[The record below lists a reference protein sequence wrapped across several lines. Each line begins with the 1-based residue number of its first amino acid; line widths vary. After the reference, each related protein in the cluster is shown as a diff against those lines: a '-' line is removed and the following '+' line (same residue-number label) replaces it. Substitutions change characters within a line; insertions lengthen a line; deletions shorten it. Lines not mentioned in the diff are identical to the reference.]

1 MRRSILFG
9 GLLVG
14 ILPLVIAASAA
25 DTLLIKNGTIVTVT
39 GPILKGGDLL
49 IENGTIAKI
58 GKSIQ
63 APAGAKVIDASGKFV
78 YPGLVAVMTAVG
90 VTGYPGAGNDTDE
103 VGVSTPHMDPYDAIN
118 PEDDC
123 IEVTRVGGVTTV
135 QTISGS
141 TSVLNGKS
149 IVMHLAGDLAEDMVC
164 KRYAAQIINLAAR
177 EQGKYPSTIPGVV
190 ALLKDKFNQTK
201 DYVTKKKK
209 QENGAGNTKG
219 QDVGRGT
226 SQPFK
231 RNLELEAL
239 VPVLAGKVP
248 VIFITYDEV
257 TVRKA
262 IEIIKEY
269 KLQGV
274 IQARD
279 GVFKYLDTLAE
290 AKIPVIWSGTT
301 GLPQRWEPYD
311 KNYHMGAALAAH
323 GVMFAFD
330 PGGWGPGNRNVRNLP
345 VPAAISVAHGL
356 SEEAAIKAMTIN
368 PAKILG
374 IDDRV
379 GSLEEGKVAN
389 VVIWSGSPVQLRSRV
404 DTVII
409 KGEPVP
415 LTSLQ
420 TRLYDK
426 YSKLVK
432 ERIEKKKSGK

>member
-141 TSVLNGKS
+141 ASVLNGKS

-279 GVFKYLDTLAE
+279 GVFKY
-290 AKIPVIWSGTT
+290 
-301 GLPQRWEPYD
+301 
-311 KNYHMGAALAAH
+311 HMGAALAAH